1 MPVIRRDQGF
11 TLVELMIGMG
21 IGLIVIAGGM
31 TILDSTLRISRTTQS
46 RVDTAQRG
54 RIAMETVT
62 RALRSQV
69 CLSATA
75 PALTTATA
83 TNVVFYANLGAVDS
97 NPERHEISLTGGD
110 VIMRR
115 FVGTGTPPSMT
126 FPGTPTST
134 RTLLE
139 NVGTFG
145 GTPFLRYYAWQ
156 NGNPVLPTTLLPA
169 PLSTANLAKPVK
181 IAVSFRAFPGRDFR
195 TSGTSGGYTDF
206 QNAVF
211 VRAADPVDTT
221 NGPRC

>member
-1 MPVIRRDQGF
+1 MIRRDSGF
-11 TLVELMIGMG
+11 TLVELMIGLS
-21 IGLIVIAGGM
+21 IGLVVILGGM
-31 TILDSTLRISRTTQS
+31 TILDSVLRISRTTQS
-46 RVDTAQRG
+46 RVDSSQRG
-54 RIAMETVT
+54 RTAMENIT
-62 RALRSQV
+62 RELRSQV

-83 TNVVFYANLGAVDS
+83 TNVVFYVNLGVVDS

-110 VIMRR
+110 IILKR

-126 FPGTPTST
+126 FPGTATST
-134 RTLLE
+134 RTLVE
-139 NVGTFG
+139 NVATFG

-169 PLSTANLAKPVK
+169 PLSASNLAKPVK
-181 IAVSFRAFPGRDFR
+181 IAVSFRTYPNRDFR
-195 TSGTSGGYTDF
+195 NNNAGYSDL

>member
-1 MPVIRRDQGF
+1 MLRRDQGL

-54 RIAMETVT
+54 RLAMETIT
-62 RALRSQV
+62 RELRSQV

-83 TNVVFYANLGAVDS
+83 TNVIFYVNLGAVDA
-97 NPERHEISLTGGD
+97 NLERHEISLTGGD
-110 VIMRR
+110 VILRR

-126 FPGTPTST
+126 FPGTATST

-145 GTPFLRYYAWQ
+145 GTTFLRYYAWQ

-195 TSGTSGGYTDF
+195 SSGTNSGYTDF

-211 VRAADPVDTT
+211 VRAADPIDTT

>member
-1 MPVIRRDQGF
+1 MTRRDAGF

-21 IGLIVIAGGM
+21 IGLLVILGGM
-31 TILDSTLRISRTTQS
+31 TILDSTLRISRTTQG
-46 RVDTAQRG
+46 RVDSAQRG
-54 RIAMETVT
+54 RIAMETIT
-62 RALRSQV
+62 RELRSQV

-83 TNVVFYANLGAVDS
+83 TNVVFYVNLGVVDS
-97 NPERHEISLTGGD
+97 NPERHEIALTGGD
-110 VIMRR
+110 IILKR

-126 FPGTPTST
+126 FPATATST
-134 RTLLE
+134 RTLVE
-139 NVGTFG
+139 NVTTFS

-156 NGNPVLPTTLLPA
+156 NGNPVLPTTLLAA
-169 PLSTANLAKPVK
+169 PLSAANLGKPVK
-181 IAVSFRAFPGRDFR
+181 IAVSFRTYPGRDFNTTR
-195 TSGTSGGYTDF
+195 GSSDL

>member
-1 MPVIRRDQGF
+1 
-11 TLVELMIGMG
+11 
-21 IGLIVIAGGM
+21 M
-31 TILDSTLRISRTTQS
+31 TILDSTLRISRTTQG

-54 RIAMETVT
+54 RIAMETLT
-62 RALRSQV
+62 RTLRSQV

-75 PALTTATA
+75 PALTTAPA

-169 PLSTANLAKPVK
+169 PLSTANPARPVTLAASSRV
-181 IAVSFRAFPGRDFR
+181 FRGRAFR

>member
-1 MPVIRRDQGF
+1 MRLMRRDAGF
-11 TLVELMIGMG
+11 TLVELMIGMT
-21 IGLIVIAGGM
+21 IGLLVIGGGLNV
-31 TILDSTLRISRTTQS
+31 LDSTLRISRTTQS
-46 RVDTAQRG
+46 RVDTSQRG
-54 RIAMETVT
+54 RIAMETIT
-62 RALRSQV
+62 REIRSQV

-75 PALTTATA
+75 PALTTATS
-83 TNVVFYANLGAVDS
+83 TNVIFYVNLGVVDS
-97 NPERHEISLTGGD
+97 NPERHEISLTNGD
-110 VIMRR
+110 VILKRY
-115 FVGTGTPPSMT
+115 VGTGTPPSMT
-126 FPGTPTST
+126 FSGTPTST

-139 NVGTFG
+139 NVGTYG

-169 PLSTANLAKPVK
+169 PLSAANLAKPVK

-195 TSGTSGGYTDF
+195 NNGTNRGYSDF

>member
-1 MPVIRRDQGF
+1 MTRRDAGF

-21 IGLIVIAGGM
+21 IGLIVILGGM
-31 TILDSTLRISRTTQS
+31 TILDSTLRISRTTQG
-46 RVDTAQRG
+46 RVDSAQRG
-54 RIAMETVT
+54 RIAMETIT
-62 RALRSQV
+62 RELRSQV

-75 PALTTATA
+75 PALTTGTEN
-83 TNVVFYANLGAVDS
+83 NVVFYVNLGVVDS
-97 NPERHEISLTGGD
+97 NPERHEIALSGGD
-110 VIMRR
+110 IVLKR

-126 FPGTPTST
+126 FSGTPTST

-139 NVGTFG
+139 NVATVSGV
-145 GTPFLRYYAWQ
+145 PFLRYYAWQ

-169 PLSTANLAKPVK
+169 PLSASNLGRPVK
-181 IAVSFRAFPGRDFR
+181 IAVSFKTFPNRDFR
-195 TSGTSGGYTDF
+195 TTSASTTL

>member
-1 MPVIRRDQGF
+1 MIRRDSGF
-11 TLVELMIGMG
+11 TLVELMIGMS
-21 IGLIVIAGGM
+21 IGLVVILGGM
-31 TILDSTLRISRTTQS
+31 TILDSVLRISRTTQS
-46 RVDTAQRG
+46 RVDSSQRG
-54 RIAMETVT
+54 RTAMENIT
-62 RALRSQV
+62 RELRSQV

-83 TNVVFYANLGAVDS
+83 TNVVFYVNLGVVDS

-110 VIMRR
+110 IILKR

-126 FPGTPTST
+126 FPGTATST
-134 RTLLE
+134 RTLVE
-139 NVGTFG
+139 NVATFG

-169 PLSTANLAKPVK
+169 PLSAANLAKPVK
-181 IAVSFRAFPGRDFR
+181 IAVSFRTYPNRDFR
-195 TSGTSGGYTDF
+195 NNNAGYSDL

>member
-1 MPVIRRDQGF
+1 MIRRDSGF
-11 TLVELMIGMG
+11 TLVELMIGMS
-21 IGLIVIAGGM
+21 IGLVVILGGM
-31 TILDSTLRISRTTQS
+31 TILDSVLRISRTTQS
-46 RVDTAQRG
+46 RVDSSQRG
-54 RIAMETVT
+54 RTAMENIT
-62 RALRSQV
+62 RELRSQV

-83 TNVVFYANLGAVDS
+83 TNVVFYVNLGVVDS

-110 VIMRR
+110 IILKR

-126 FPGTPTST
+126 FPGTATST

-139 NVGTFG
+139 NVATFG

-169 PLSTANLAKPVK
+169 PLSAANLAKPVK
-181 IAVSFRAFPGRDFR
+181 IAVSFRTYPNRDFR
-195 TSGTSGGYTDF
+195 NNNAGYSDL